1 MKNQKL
7 LPFSFPPVA
16 KHGMLGQLAGAGAV
30 AETARACFG
39 GGTSTN
45 SNAGMTDIIDYV
57 DMASDSNASDFG
69 DILSATRL
77 TPVGTSNATRGLYSG
92 GYW

>member
-69 DILSATRL
+69 DI
-77 TPVGTSNATRGLYSG
+77 
-92 GYW
+92 